1 MQEVLFRERNLRHVE
16 VTMVVSMIEQ
26 IGHYLIDVL
35 PAPDEAAFKRRHSAF
50 SDRVLDRLRLFE
62 AELYEERYLPSYQQ
76 KEAEEARKKRL
87 REIDTQVR
95 DARAMK
101 KVALFSKDR

>member
-35 PAPDEAAFKRRHSAF
+35 PAPDEAALVIAAHAAGVKAPEVVGVLSDADGMGTGAVDINWAKEHHSLW
-50 SDRVLDRLRLFE
+50 VQ
-62 AELYEERYLPSYQQ
+62 EEQAKGRAP
-76 KEAEEARKKRL
+76 
-87 REIDTQVR
+87 DTGSP
-95 DARAMK
+95 RAMP
-101 KVALFSKDR
+101 AE

>member
-16 VTMVVSMIEQ
+16 VSMVVSMIEQ
-26 IGHYLIDVL
+26 IGHYLIDAL
-35 PAPDEAAFKRRHSAF
+35 PAPDEASFKKRHAAF

-76 KEAEEARKKRL
+76 KEAEEARKKRI
-87 REIDTQVR
+87 REIDTERR
-95 DARAMK
+95 DAKAMK
-101 KVALFSKDR
+101 KVALFSQDR